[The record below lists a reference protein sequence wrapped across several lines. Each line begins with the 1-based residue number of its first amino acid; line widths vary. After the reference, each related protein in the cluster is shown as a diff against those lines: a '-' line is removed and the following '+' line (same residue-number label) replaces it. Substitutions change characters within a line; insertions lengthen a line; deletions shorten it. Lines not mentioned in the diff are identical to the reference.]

1 MFYLP
6 IYLQSIHG
14 QSAIM
19 SGVNNLPYVA
29 FFAAGTALS
38 GFIITK
44 TGLLQPLQ
52 LASALLSTAGAALL
66 YLVDVDSSLAQYIG
80 PQVLLGFGIGFGN
93 QIPMTA
99 VQSFSKPE
107 EVEVTT
113 GIMLSK
119 Y

>member
-1 MFYLP
+1 
-6 IYLQSIHG
+6 
-14 QSAIM
+14 M

-29 FFAAGTALS
+29 LFAAGTTLS
-38 GFIITK
+38 GFLISK
-44 TGLLQPLQ
+44 TGLLQPYQ

-66 YLVDVDSSLAQYIG
+66 YTLNADSSTARYIG
-80 PQVLLGFGIGFGN
+80 PQLLLGFGIGLGN

-107 EVEVTT
+107 EVESNT
-113 GIMLSK
+113 GIMLSRLSERSVIPQEHI